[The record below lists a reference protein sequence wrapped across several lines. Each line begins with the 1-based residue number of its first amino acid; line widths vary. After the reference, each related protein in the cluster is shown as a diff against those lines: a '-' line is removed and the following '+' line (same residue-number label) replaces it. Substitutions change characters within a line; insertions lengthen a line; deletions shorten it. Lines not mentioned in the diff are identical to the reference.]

1 MREIN
6 CEKLHNHH
14 VVITH
19 AQPEVNFSSTVL
31 PAYLVPAYLVTRLS
45 RHFFQSPLPFTCVI
59 LKSYISSFGYLV
71 ILTPVR
77 ALTR

>member
-1 MREIN
+1 MTEPTLAR
-6 CEKLHNHH
+6 
-14 VVITH
+14 
-19 AQPEVNFSSTVL
+19 PTVL

-45 RHFFQSPLPFTCVI
+45 RHFLQSPLPFTYVI
-59 LKSYISSFGYLV
+59 LKSDISSSGYLV